1 MFFGII
7 GSCVLWGFIYLAP
20 RSKSVTKNSLE
31 LKVRTKFPEFSLT
44 FTNNSDFPIEVEADA
59 PFCLMKLSDPEGN
72 AVPYTNAGLRSYSP
86 TRERRRMLRKTIE
99 PGESFSPEGDI
110 RSLFVLNREW
120 YTLDLEY
127 KFEEMN
133 ENNDTK
139 IAVNNLKFF
148 ADDFRS
154 PLRLPPSWTL

>member
-1 MFFGII
+1 
-7 GSCVLWGFIYLAP
+7 
-20 RSKSVTKNSLE
+20 
-31 LKVRTKFPEFSLT
+31 
-44 FTNNSDFPIEVEADA
+44 
-59 PFCLMKLSDPEGN
+59 
-72 AVPYTNAGLRSYSP
+72 
-86 TRERRRMLRKTIE
+86 MLRKTIE